1 MTKDLQ
7 ALAIHS
13 QESEQ
18 AVLGCILIDEN
29 VYDIVKDFIPES
41 DVFYNLKNK
50 QIWETM
56 SELRKERIPVDAVNV
71 CSKVKGEAY
80 YITGLIEKVP
90 TTANAVSYAR
100 QMNADWLRRKLVQ
113 QSHEIAAK
121 ASDNKNDINTLL
133 VDVHDTASSL
143 INLEPGQK
151 FDLDSLLVDTKD
163 SLFSQRNL
171 TTTGLASLDNIIS
184 GMTKG
189 EITIFA
195 GRPGNAKTTTV
206 ANIARNL
213 VLSGKK
219 VVMFNREMPNT
230 EMMKKFIAMESEGV
244 TYHMLRHNAVTNK
257 DMIEKSLQVIKE
269 KYTDKLFM
277 FDNIRNLEG
286 TFREIRRIK
295 PDVVIDDHIGLIEY
309 PGNDM
314 RDLRL
319 KIGDTSRRYK
329 WLCKAEEMSVILV
342 SQLNRNIEYRTERI
356 PKLSDLA
363 ESGNLE
369 QDAEI
374 VAFTHYPWTV
384 DFENARNG
392 RFGLDIVVA
401 KNRYGSTG
409 KATVGFSPDTCTLY
423 DSVEEAEMSMSEA
436 GVPGSLNDIPF

>member
-1 MTKDLQ
+1 MVIEK

-13 QESEQ
+13 PESEK
-18 AVLGCILIDEN
+18 AVLGSILLDEN
-29 VYDIVKDFIPES
+29 CFELVKDFIPEKE
-41 DVFYNLKNK
+41 VFYDLNNK
-50 QIWETM
+50 AIWEVICK
-56 SELRKERIPVDAVNV
+56 LKKENIPVDLINV
-71 CSKVKGEAY
+71 STKLDNMTYYVSGLLEA
-80 YITGLIEKVP
+80 TP
-90 TTANAVSYAR
+90 TAANAISYAR
-100 QMNADWLRRKLVQ
+100 QLNSDWLRRKLVE
-113 QSHEIAAK
+113 QSHQIAAK
-121 ASDNKNDINTLL
+121 ATDNTNDINALL
-133 VDVHDTASSL
+133 VNVHDTASSL
-143 INLEPGQK
+143 LNLEPGQK
-151 FDLDSLLVDTKD
+151 FNLEELLSETQDSI
-163 SLFSQRNL
+163 FNQRNL
-171 TTTGLASLDNIIS
+171 VGTGIKPLDSIIS

-213 VLSGKK
+213 VLQGKK

-230 EMMKKFIAMESEGV
+230 EMMKKFIAMESNNI
-244 TYHMLRHNAVTNK
+244 TYDMLRHNAISHK
-257 DMIEKSLQVIKE
+257 DKIQKSLEIIKE

-295 PDVVIDDHIGLIEY
+295 PDIVIDDHIGLIEY
-309 PGNDM
+309 ASNDM

-329 WLCKAEEMSVILV
+329 WLCKSEKISVILV

-384 DFENARNG
+384 NFENAKHG
-392 RFGLDIVVA
+392 RYGLEIVVA

-409 KATVGFSPDTCTLY
+409 KASVGFAPDSCKLY
-423 DSVEEAEMSMSEA
+423 DTVEEVEAISAPPMSD
-436 GVPGSLNDIPF
+436 VPF

>member
-1 MTKDLQ
+1 MQGLNIFND
-7 ALAIHS
+7 
-13 QESEQ
+13 ESER
-18 AVLGCILIDEN
+18 AVLGCILQDEKC
-29 VYDIVKDFIPES
+29 YDVIKDYIVEKDA
-41 DVFYNLKNK
+41 FYVEKH
-50 QIWETM
+50 QEIWETIVNLK
-56 SELRKERIPVDAVNV
+56 SENIPIDLVNV
-71 CSKVKGEAY
+71 SAKIKG
-80 YITGLIEKVP
+80 ITFYLSGLQDTVP
-90 TTANAVSYAR
+90 STARAESYAK
-100 QMNADWLRRKLVQ
+100 QVNSDWLRRKLVR
-113 QSHEIAAK
+113 QSYEIADK
-121 ASDNKNDINTLL
+121 ASDNTLDINALL

-143 INLEPGQK
+143 LNLEPGQK
-151 FDLDSLLVDTKD
+151 FDLDNLLSMTKD
-163 SLFSQRNL
+163 SLFNKRNL
-171 TTTGLASLDNIIS
+171 TTTGFEPLDNIIS
-184 GMTKG
+184 GMTRG

-230 EMMKKFIAMESEGV
+230 EMMKKFIAMESQHV
-244 TYHMLRHNAVTNK
+244 TYHMLRHNAVTSK
-257 DMIEKSLQVIKE
+257 EDIEKSLKIIKE

-277 FDNIRNLEG
+277 FDNIKNLEG

-309 PGNDM
+309 PSNDM

-329 WLCKAEEMSVILV
+329 WLCKSESISVILV

-384 DFENARNG
+384 NFENARHG
-392 RFGLDIVVA
+392 KYGLEIVVA

-409 KATVGFSPDTCTLY
+409 KATVGFSPDLCTLY
-423 DSVEEAEMSMSEA
+423 DTVEEAEASVSTQSSD
-436 GVPGSLNDIPF
+436 VPF

>member
-1 MTKDLQ
+1 MQGIGLFNE
-7 ALAIHS
+7 
-13 QESEQ
+13 ESER
-18 AVLGCILIDEN
+18 AVLGSILKDEKCL
-29 VYDIVKDFIPES
+29 DLVKDYIIEKDAFYLENHQTIWKAIIDLKSENIPI
-41 DVFYNLKNK
+41 DL
-50 QIWETM
+50 
-56 SELRKERIPVDAVNV
+56 VNIS
-71 CSKVKGEAY
+71 SKVKGITY
-80 YITGLIEKVP
+80 YITGLADSVP
-90 TTANAVSYAR
+90 TTANVESYAK
-100 QMNADWLRRKLVQ
+100 QIHSDWLRRKLVK
-113 QSHEIAAK
+113 QSHDIAIK
-121 ASDNKNDINTLL
+121 ASDNTTDINTLL
-133 VDVHDTASSL
+133 VDVQETASSL
-143 INLEPGQK
+143 LNLEPGQK
-151 FDLDSLLVDTKD
+151 FDLDNLLLMTKD
-163 SLFSQRNL
+163 SLFNKRSL
-171 TTTGLASLDNIIS
+171 TTTGFSPLDNIIS

-219 VVMFNREMPNT
+219 VIMFNREMPNT
-230 EMMKKFIAMESEGV
+230 EMMKKFIAMESEGI

-257 DMIEKSLQVIKE
+257 GEIEKSLNTIKE
-269 KYTDKLFM
+269 KYSDKLFM
-277 FDNIRNLEG
+277 FDNISNLEG

-309 PGNDM
+309 PSNDK

-329 WLCKAEEMSVILV
+329 WLCKSEGMSVILV

-384 DFENARNG
+384 DFENAKNG
-392 RFGLDIVVA
+392 KYGLDIVVA

-423 DSVEEAEMSMSEA
+423 DTVEEAEASVAPAMND
-436 GVPGSLNDIPF
+436 VPF

>member
-1 MTKDLQ
+1 MQGLNIFND
-7 ALAIHS
+7 
-13 QESEQ
+13 ESER
-18 AVLGCILIDEN
+18 AVLGCVLQDEN
-29 VYDIVKDFIPES
+29 CYDIVKDYIIEK
-41 DVFYNLKNK
+41 DAFYVEKHQEIWEAIVNLK
-50 QIWETM
+50 
-56 SELRKERIPVDAVNV
+56 SENIPVDLVNV
-71 CSKVKGEAY
+71 STKIKG
-80 YITGLIEKVP
+80 ITFYLSGLQDTVP
-90 TTANAVSYAR
+90 STARAESYAK
-100 QMNADWLRRKLVQ
+100 QVNSDWLRRKLVR
-113 QSHEIAAK
+113 QSYEIADK
-121 ASDNKNDINTLL
+121 ASDNTLDISSLL
-133 VDVHDTASSL
+133 VDVHDTASTL
-143 INLEPGQK
+143 LNLEPGQK
-151 FDLDSLLVDTKD
+151 FDLDTLLSMTKD
-163 SLFSQRNL
+163 SLFNKRNL
-171 TTTGLASLDNIIS
+171 TTTGFEPLDNIIS
-184 GMTKG
+184 GMTRG

-230 EMMKKFIAMESEGV
+230 EMMKKFIAMESQHV

-257 DMIEKSLQVIKE
+257 EDIEKSLNIIKE

-277 FDNIRNLEG
+277 FDNIKNLEG

-309 PGNDM
+309 PSNDM

-329 WLCKAEEMSVILV
+329 WLCKSEGISVILV

-384 DFENARNG
+384 NFENARHG
-392 RFGLDIVVA
+392 KYGLEIVVA

-409 KATVGFSPDTCTLY
+409 KATVGFSPDLCTLY
-423 DSVEEAEMSMSEA
+423 DTVEEAEASVSTQSSD
-436 GVPGSLNDIPF
+436 VPF

>member
-1 MTKDLQ
+1 MIMIESK

-13 QESEQ
+13 EESEQ
-18 AVLGCILIDEN
+18 AVIGAILVDEN
-29 VYDIVKDFIPES
+29 CFDIVRDWIPEKE
-41 DVFYNLKNK
+41 VFYKYK
-50 QIWETM
+50 HQEIWEAI
-56 SELRKERIPVDAVNV
+56 SELRRENIPVDFVNV
-71 CSKVKGEAY
+71 SSKIKGITY
-80 YITGLIEKVP
+80 YLTGLVDKVP
-90 TTANAVSYAR
+90 TTANITSYAR
-100 QMNADWLRRKLVQ
+100 QLNEDWLRRKLVKQSQIIAQ
-113 QSHEIAAK
+113 QALDST
-121 ASDNKNDINTLL
+121 NDITKLL
-133 VDVHDTASSL
+133 EDVHETAGSL
-143 INLEPGQK
+143 INLEPGQH
-151 FDLDSLLVDTKD
+151 FDINELLEQTKE
-163 SLFSQRNL
+163 SLFTKKNL
-171 TTTGLASLDNIIS
+171 TQTGFDALDNIIS

-213 VLSGKK
+213 VLSDKK
-219 VVMFNREMPNT
+219 VIIFNREMPNT
-230 EMMKKFIAMESEGV
+230 EMMKKFIAMEAEGI
-244 TYHMLRHNAVTNK
+244 TYHMLRHNAVTSK
-257 DMIEKSLQVIKE
+257 EEIDKSLRIIKE

-295 PDVVIDDHIGLIEY
+295 PDIVIDDHIGLIEY
-309 PGNDM
+309 ANNDT

-329 WLCKAEEMSVILV
+329 WLCKSENISVILV

-363 ESGNLE
+363 ECGNLE

-384 DFENARNG
+384 NFENAKHG
-392 RFGLDIVVA
+392 RYGLDIVVA

-409 KATVGFSPDTCTLY
+409 KATVGFSPDTCTIY
-423 DSVEEAEMSMSEA
+423 DTVEEAEASE
-436 GVPGSLNDIPF
+436 GKEMDEVPF

>member
-1 MTKDLQ
+1 MQGLG
-7 ALAIHS
+7 IFNE
-13 QESEQ
+13 ESER
-18 AVLGCILIDEN
+18 AVLGSILKDEKCLD
-29 VYDIVKDFIPES
+29 VVKDYIIDKDAFYIEKHQTIWNAIIDLKSENIPI
-41 DVFYNLKNK
+41 D
-50 QIWETM
+50 M
-56 SELRKERIPVDAVNV
+56 VNIS
-71 CSKVKGEAY
+71 SKVKGITY
-80 YITGLIEKVP
+80 YITGLVESVP
-90 TTANAVSYAR
+90 STANVESYAK
-100 QMNADWLRRKLVQ
+100 QLHSDWLRRKLIR
-113 QSHEIAAK
+113 QSQEIANK
-121 ASDNKNDINTLL
+121 ASDETNDISSLL
-133 VDVHDTASSL
+133 VNVHDTASSL
-143 INLEPGQK
+143 LNLEPGQK
-151 FDLDSLLVDTKD
+151 FDLDTLLSMTKD
-163 SLFSQRNL
+163 SLFSKRSL
-171 TTTGLASLDNIIS
+171 TTTGFEPIDNIIS

-213 VLSGKK
+213 VLAGKK

-230 EMMKKFIAMESEGV
+230 EMMKKFIAMESEGI
-244 TYHMLRHNAVTNK
+244 TYHMLRHNAVTSK
-257 DMIEKSLQVIKE
+257 SEIEKSLNVIKE
-269 KYTDKLFM
+269 RYTDKLFM
-277 FDNIRNLEG
+277 FDNISNLEG

-309 PGNDM
+309 PTNDM

-319 KIGDTSRRYK
+319 KIGDTSRKYK
-329 WLCKAEEMSVILV
+329 WLCKSEEMSVILV

-384 DFENARNG
+384 NFENAKHG
-392 RFGLDIVVA
+392 KFGLDIVVA

-423 DSVEEAEMSMSEA
+423 DTIEEAEASVAAQMPD
-436 GVPGSLNDIPF
+436 VPF

>member
-1 MTKDLQ
+1 MQGLGIFSDD
-7 ALAIHS
+7 A
-13 QESEQ
+13 ER
-18 AVLGCILIDEN
+18 AVLGSVIKDDKCFD
-29 VYDIVKDFIPES
+29 VVKEYIIES
-41 DVFYNLKNK
+41 DAFYVEKNK
-50 QIWETM
+50 KIWETIVELK
-56 SELRKERIPVDAVNV
+56 SENIPVDTVNIS
-71 CSKVKGEAY
+71 SKLKGITY
-80 YITGLIEKVP
+80 YLTGLEVP
-90 TTANAVSYAR
+90 TTAHVESYAK
-100 QMNADWLRRKLVQ
+100 QVHSDWLRRKLVL
-113 QSHEIAAK
+113 QSQEIANK
-121 ASDNKNDINTLL
+121 ASDDSNDISTLL
-133 VDVHDTASSL
+133 VDVHDTTSSL
-143 INLEPGQK
+143 LNLEPGQK
-151 FDLDSLLVDTKD
+151 FDLDTLLSMTKD
-163 SLFSQRNL
+163 SLFNKRNL
-171 TTTGLASLDNIIS
+171 TTTGFTPIDNIIS
-184 GMTKG
+184 GMTRG

-219 VVMFNREMPNT
+219 VIMFNREMPNT
-230 EMMKKFIAMESEGV
+230 EMMKKFIAMESEGI
-244 TYHMLRHNAVTNK
+244 TYHMLRHNAVTSK
-257 DMIEKSLQVIKE
+257 LEIEKSLNIIRE

-309 PGNDM
+309 PSNDM

-329 WLCKAEEMSVILV
+329 WLCKSENISVILV

-384 DFENARNG
+384 NFENAKHG
-392 RFGLDIVVA
+392 KYGLDIVVA

-409 KATVGFSPDTCTLY
+409 KATVGFSPDCCTLY
-423 DSVEEAEMSMSEA
+423 DTVEEAEASVAKEMP
-436 GVPGSLNDIPF
+436 GVPF

>member
-1 MTKDLQ
+1 MSQ
-7 ALAIHS
+7 M
-13 QESEQ
+13 QESVGGIFSDDAER
-18 AVLGCILIDEN
+18 AVLGSIILKDECFDVVKEYIVESDAFYVEKN
-29 VYDIVKDFIPES
+29 KKIWEAMTELKSENIPIDIVNISSKIKGITYYLS
-41 DVFYNLKNK
+41 GL
-50 QIWETM
+50 
-56 SELRKERIPVDAVNV
+56 SEMP
-71 CSKVKGEAY
+71 S
-80 YITGLIEKVP
+80 
-90 TTANAVSYAR
+90 TANVESYAK
-100 QMNADWLRRKLVQ
+100 QVNSDWLRRKLVN
-113 QSHEIAAK
+113 QSQEIANK
-121 ASDNKNDINTLL
+121 AYDNSNDISTLL
-133 VDVHDTASSL
+133 VDVHDTTSSL
-143 INLEPGQK
+143 LNLEPGQK
-151 FDLDSLLVDTKD
+151 FDLDTLLSMTKD
-163 SLFSQRNL
+163 SLFSKRNL
-171 TTTGLASLDNIIS
+171 TTTGFTPIDNIIS
-184 GMTKG
+184 GMTRG

-219 VVMFNREMPNT
+219 VIMFNREMPNT
-230 EMMKKFIAMESEGV
+230 EMMKKFIAMESEGI
-244 TYHMLRHNAVTNK
+244 TYHMLRHNAVTSK
-257 DMIEKSLQVIKE
+257 SEIEKSLNTIKE

-309 PGNDM
+309 PSNDM

-329 WLCKAEEMSVILV
+329 WLCKSEQLSVILV

-384 DFENARNG
+384 NFENAKHG
-392 RFGLDIVVA
+392 KYGLDIVVA

-409 KATVGFSPDTCTLY
+409 KATVGFSPDCCTLY
-423 DSVEEAEMSMSEA
+423 DTVEEAEASVVKEMP
-436 GVPGSLNDIPF
+436 GVPF

>member
-1 MTKDLQ
+1 M
-7 ALAIHS
+7 
-13 QESEQ
+13 QESVGGIFSDDAER
-18 AVLGCILIDEN
+18 AVLGSIILKDECFDVVKEYIVESDAFYVEKN
-29 VYDIVKDFIPES
+29 KKIWEAMTELKSENIPIDIVNISSKIKGITYYLS
-41 DVFYNLKNK
+41 GL
-50 QIWETM
+50 
-56 SELRKERIPVDAVNV
+56 SEMP
-71 CSKVKGEAY
+71 S
-80 YITGLIEKVP
+80 
-90 TTANAVSYAR
+90 TANVESYAK
-100 QMNADWLRRKLVQ
+100 QVNSDWLRRKLVN
-113 QSHEIAAK
+113 QSQEIANK
-121 ASDNKNDINTLL
+121 AYDNSNDISTLL
-133 VDVHDTASSL
+133 VDVHDTTSSL
-143 INLEPGQK
+143 LNLEPGQK
-151 FDLDSLLVDTKD
+151 FDLDTLLSMTKD
-163 SLFSQRNL
+163 SLFSKRNL
-171 TTTGLASLDNIIS
+171 TTTGFTPIDNIIS
-184 GMTKG
+184 GMTRG

-219 VVMFNREMPNT
+219 VIMFNREMPNT
-230 EMMKKFIAMESEGV
+230 EMMKKFIAMESEGI
-244 TYHMLRHNAVTNK
+244 TYHMLRHNAVTSK
-257 DMIEKSLQVIKE
+257 SEIEKSLNTIKE

-309 PGNDM
+309 PSNDM

-329 WLCKAEEMSVILV
+329 WLCKSEQLSVILV

-384 DFENARNG
+384 NFENAKHG
-392 RFGLDIVVA
+392 KYGLDIVVA

-409 KATVGFSPDTCTLY
+409 KATVGFSPDCCTLY
-423 DSVEEAEMSMSEA
+423 DTVEEAEASVVKEMP
-436 GVPGSLNDIPF
+436 GVPF

>member
-1 MTKDLQ
+1 MQELREG
-7 ALAIHS
+7 IFS
-13 QESEQ
+13 EESER
-18 AVLGCILIDEN
+18 AVIGSVLLKEECFD
-29 VYDIVKDFIPES
+29 VVKDYIQEKEA
-41 DVFYNLKNK
+41 FYVEKHEKIWQAILELK
-50 QIWETM
+50 
-56 SELRKERIPVDAVNV
+56 SENIPVDIVNV
-71 CSKVKGEAY
+71 SSKIKGITY
-80 YITGLIEKVP
+80 YITGLAESVP
-90 TTANAVSYAR
+90 STANVESYAK
-100 QMNADWLRRKLVQ
+100 QIHSDWLRRKLVN
-113 QSHEIAAK
+113 QSYKIAERAF
-121 ASDNKNDINTLL
+121 DDGNDISSLL
-133 VDVHDTASSL
+133 VDVHDTTSSL
-143 INLEPGQK
+143 LNLEPGQK
-151 FDLDSLLVDTKD
+151 FDLDSLLTMTKD
-163 SLFSQRNL
+163 SLFNKRNL
-171 TTTGLASLDNIIS
+171 TTTGFAPLDNIIS

-219 VVMFNREMPNT
+219 VAMFNREMPNT
-230 EMMKKFIAMESEGV
+230 EMMKKFIAMESEGI
-244 TYHMLRHNAVTNK
+244 TYHMLRHNAVTSK
-257 DMIEKSLQVIKE
+257 SEIEKSLNTIKE

-309 PGNDM
+309 PTNDT

-329 WLCKAEEMSVILV
+329 WLCKSEQMSVILV
-342 SQLNRNIEYRTERI
+342 SQLNRNIEYRTARI

-384 DFENARNG
+384 NFENAKHG
-392 RFGLDIVVA
+392 KHGLDIVVA

-409 KATVGFSPDTCTLY
+409 KATVGFSPDCCTLY
-423 DSVEEAEMSMSEA
+423 DTVEEAEASVAKQMPD
-436 GVPGSLNDIPF
+436 VPF

>member
-1 MTKDLQ
+1 MQGLG
-7 ALAIHS
+7 IFNE
-13 QESEQ
+13 ESER
-18 AVLGCILIDEN
+18 AVLGSILKDEKCLD
-29 VYDIVKDFIPES
+29 VVKDYIIDKDAFYIEKHQTIWNAIIDLKSENIPI
-41 DVFYNLKNK
+41 D
-50 QIWETM
+50 M
-56 SELRKERIPVDAVNV
+56 VNIS
-71 CSKVKGEAY
+71 SKVKGITY
-80 YITGLIEKVP
+80 YITGLVESVP
-90 TTANAVSYAR
+90 STANVESYAK
-100 QMNADWLRRKLVQ
+100 QLHSDWLRRKLIR
-113 QSHEIAAK
+113 QSQEIANK
-121 ASDNKNDINTLL
+121 ASDDTNDISSLL
-133 VDVHDTASSL
+133 VNVHDTASSL
-143 INLEPGQK
+143 LNLEPGQK
-151 FDLDSLLVDTKD
+151 FDLDTLLSMTKD
-163 SLFSQRNL
+163 SLFSKRSL
-171 TTTGLASLDNIIS
+171 TTTGFEPIDNIIS

-213 VLSGKK
+213 VLAGKK

-230 EMMKKFIAMESEGV
+230 EMMKKFIAMESEGI
-244 TYHMLRHNAVTNK
+244 TYHMLRHNAVTSK
-257 DMIEKSLQVIKE
+257 SEIEKSLNIIKE
-269 KYTDKLFM
+269 RYTDKLFM
-277 FDNIRNLEG
+277 FDNISNLEG

-309 PGNDM
+309 PTNDM

-319 KIGDTSRRYK
+319 KIGDTSRKYK
-329 WLCKAEEMSVILV
+329 WLCKSEEMSVILV

-384 DFENARNG
+384 NFENAKHG
-392 RFGLDIVVA
+392 KFGLDIVVA

-423 DSVEEAEMSMSEA
+423 DTIEEAEASVAAQMPD
-436 GVPGSLNDIPF
+436 VPF

>member
-1 MTKDLQ
+1 MQ
-7 ALAIHS
+7 EIREGIFS
-13 QESEQ
+13 EESER
-18 AVLGCILIDEN
+18 AVIGSVLLKEECFD
-29 VYDIVKDFIPES
+29 VVKDYIQEKEA
-41 DVFYNLKNK
+41 FYIEKHEKIWQAILELK
-50 QIWETM
+50 
-56 SELRKERIPVDAVNV
+56 SENIPVDIVNV
-71 CSKVKGEAY
+71 SSKIKGITY
-80 YITGLIEKVP
+80 YITGLSESVP
-90 TTANAVSYAR
+90 STANVESYAK
-100 QMNADWLRRKLVQ
+100 QIHSDWLRRKLVN
-113 QSHEIAAK
+113 QSYKIAERAF
-121 ASDNKNDINTLL
+121 DDGNDISSLL
-133 VDVHDTASSL
+133 VDVHDTTSSL
-143 INLEPGQK
+143 LNLEPGQK
-151 FDLDSLLVDTKD
+151 FDLDSLLTMTKD
-163 SLFSQRNL
+163 SLFNKRNL
-171 TTTGLASLDNIIS
+171 TTTGFAPLDNIIS

-219 VVMFNREMPNT
+219 VAMFNREMPNT
-230 EMMKKFIAMESEGV
+230 EMMKKFIAMESEGI
-244 TYHMLRHNAVTNK
+244 TYHMLRHNAVTSK
-257 DMIEKSLQVIKE
+257 SEIEKSLNTIKE

-309 PGNDM
+309 PTNDT

-329 WLCKAEEMSVILV
+329 WLCKSEQMSVILV

-384 DFENARNG
+384 NFENAKHG
-392 RFGLDIVVA
+392 KHGLDIVVA

-409 KATVGFSPDTCTLY
+409 KATVGFSPDCCTLY
-423 DSVEEAEMSMSEA
+423 DTVEEAEASVAKKMPD
-436 GVPGSLNDIPF
+436 VPF

>member
-1 MTKDLQ
+1 MQGLGIFSDEAEK
-7 ALAIHS
+7 
-13 QESEQ
+13 
-18 AVLGCILIDEN
+18 AVLGCILKDDKCFDVAKEYILESDAFYIDKNKKIWEAILELKSEN
-29 VYDIVKDFIPES
+29 IPTDIVNISTKI
-41 DVFYNLKNK
+41 
-50 QIWETM
+50 
-56 SELRKERIPVDAVNV
+56 
-71 CSKVKGEAY
+71 KGITY
-80 YITGLIEKVP
+80 YLSGLTEIP
-90 TTANAVSYAR
+90 TTAHLESYSK
-100 QMNADWLRRKLVQ
+100 QIHSDWLRRKLVK
-113 QSHEIAAK
+113 QSYEIVNK
-121 ASDNKNDINTLL
+121 ASDDNNDISSLL
-133 VDVHDTASSL
+133 VDVHDTTSNML
-143 INLEPGQK
+143 NLEPGQR
-151 FDLDSLLVDTKD
+151 FDLDTLLSMTKD
-163 SLFSQRNL
+163 SLFSKRNL
-171 TTTGLASLDNIIS
+171 TTTGFAPIDNIIS

-230 EMMKKFIAMESEGV
+230 EMMKKFIAMESEGI
-244 TYHMLRHNAVTNK
+244 TYHMLRHNAVTSK
-257 DMIEKSLQVIKE
+257 SEIEKSLNTIKE

-309 PGNDM
+309 PTNDM

-329 WLCKAEEMSVILV
+329 WLCKSEQLSVILV

-384 DFENARNG
+384 NFENAKNG
-392 RFGLDIVVA
+392 KYGLDIVVA

-409 KATVGFSPDTCTLY
+409 KATVGFSPDCCTLF
-423 DSVEEAEMSMSEA
+423 DTVEEAEASVAKQMPD
-436 GVPGSLNDIPF
+436 VPF

>member
-1 MTKDLQ
+1 MQGLGIFTEE
-7 ALAIHS
+7 AERAVIGS
-13 QESEQ
+13 VIQEEKCFD
-18 AVLGCILIDEN
+18 V
-29 VYDIVKDFIPES
+29 VKDYIIES
-41 DVFYNLKNK
+41 DAFYVEKHK
-50 QIWETM
+50 KIWEAIVELK
-56 SELRKERIPVDAVNV
+56 SENIPVDTVNV
-71 CSKVKGEAY
+71 SSKIKGITY
-80 YITGLIEKVP
+80 YITGLEVP
-90 TTANAVSYAR
+90 TTANVESYAK
-100 QMNADWLRRKLVQ
+100 QVHSDWLRRKLVL
-113 QSHEIAAK
+113 QSQEIANK
-121 ASDNKNDINTLL
+121 ASDDTNDISTLL
-133 VDVHDTASSL
+133 VDVHDTTSSL
-143 INLEPGQK
+143 LNLEPGQK
-151 FDLDSLLVDTKD
+151 FDLDNLLSMTKD
-163 SLFSQRNL
+163 SLFSKRNL
-171 TTTGLASLDNIIS
+171 TTTGFAPIDNIIS
-184 GMTKG
+184 GMTRG

-230 EMMKKFIAMESEGV
+230 EMMKKFIAMESEGI
-244 TYHMLRHNAVTNK
+244 TYHMLRHNAVTSK
-257 DMIEKSLQVIKE
+257 SEIEKSLNIIKE

-309 PGNDM
+309 PSNDM

-329 WLCKAEEMSVILV
+329 WLCKSENISVILV

-384 DFENARNG
+384 NFENAKHG
-392 RFGLDIVVA
+392 KYGLDIVVA

-409 KATVGFSPDTCTLY
+409 KATVGFSPDCCTLY
-423 DSVEEAEMSMSEA
+423 DTVEEAEASLAKEMP
-436 GVPGSLNDIPF
+436 GVPF

>member
-1 MTKDLQ
+1 MVP
-7 ALAIHS
+7 
-13 QESEQ
+13 QESLSIHNLETEK

-29 VYDIVKDFIPES
+29 VYDLVKDFIPES
-41 DVFYNLKNK
+41 DVFYNTKNK
-50 QIWETM
+50 EIWETM
-56 SELRKERIPVDAVNV
+56 SKLRKENIPVDTVNV
-71 CSKVKGEAY
+71 ASKMKGEAF
-80 YITGLIEKVP
+80 YITGLLETVP
-90 TTANAVSYAR
+90 TKHNAISYAR
-100 QMNADWLRRKLVQ
+100 QMNSDWLRRKLVV
-113 QSHEIAAK
+113 QSQKIAAK
-121 ASDNKNDINTLL
+121 AIDNNKDINTLL
-133 VDVHDTASSL
+133 EEVQSTASSL
-143 INLEPGQK
+143 LNLEPGQK
-151 FDLDSLLVDTKD
+151 FDLDSLLGETED
-163 SLFSQRNL
+163 SIFNQRNL
-171 TTTGLASLDNIIS
+171 VTTGINPLDEIIS

-213 VLSGKK
+213 ILQGKK

-230 EMMKKFIAMESEGV
+230 EMMKKFIAMESENI
-244 TYHMLRHNAVTNK
+244 TYDMLRHNAISNK
-257 DMIEKSLQVIKE
+257 EKIQKSLEIIKE

-277 FDNIRNLEG
+277 YDNIRNLEG

-295 PDVVIDDHIGLIEY
+295 PDIVIDDHIGLIEY
-309 PGNDM
+309 PSNDM

-329 WLCKAEEMSVILV
+329 WLCKSEKISVILV

-384 DFENARNG
+384 NFENATHG
-392 RFGLDIVVA
+392 RYGLEIVVA

-409 KATVGFSPDTCTLY
+409 KASVGFAPDSCKIY
-423 DSVEEAEMSMSEA
+423 DTVQEVQAATAPRMPE
-436 GVPGSLNDIPF
+436 VPF

>member
-1 MTKDLQ
+1 MQGLGIFNED
-7 ALAIHS
+7 
-13 QESEQ
+13 SER
-18 AVLGCILIDEN
+18 AVLGSILKDEKCLD
-29 VYDIVKDFIPES
+29 VVKDYIIEKDAFYIEKHQTIWKAITDLKSENIPI
-41 DVFYNLKNK
+41 D
-50 QIWETM
+50 M
-56 SELRKERIPVDAVNV
+56 VNIS
-71 CSKVKGEAY
+71 SKVKGITY
-80 YITGLIEKVP
+80 YVTGLSESVP
-90 TTANAVSYAR
+90 TTANVESYAK
-100 QMNADWLRRKLVQ
+100 QIHSDWLRRKLVN
-113 QSHEIAAK
+113 QSYEIANK
-121 ASDNKNDINTLL
+121 AADGTNDINTLL
-133 VDVHDTASSL
+133 VNVHDTASSL
-143 INLEPGQK
+143 LNLEPGQK
-151 FDLDSLLVDTKD
+151 FNLDELLSMTKD
-163 SLFSQRNL
+163 SLFSKRSL
-171 TTTGLASLDNIIS
+171 TTTGFTPIDNIIS
-184 GMTKG
+184 GMTRG

-213 VLSGKK
+213 VLDGKK

-230 EMMKKFIAMESEGV
+230 EMMKKFIAMEAEGI
-244 TYHMLRHNAVTNK
+244 TYHMLRHNAVTSK
-257 DMIEKSLQVIKE
+257 GEIEKSLNIIKE

-309 PGNDM
+309 PRNDM

-319 KIGDTSRRYK
+319 KIGDTSKKYK
-329 WLCKAEEMSVILV
+329 WLCKSEKMSVILV
-342 SQLNRNIEYRTERI
+342 SQLNRNIEYRQERI

-384 DFENARNG
+384 DYQNAKNG

-423 DSVEEAEMSMSEA
+423 DTVEEAEASVAPVM
-436 GVPGSLNDIPF
+436 NDIPF